1 MAIDPVLLVV
11 AIVVIIFV
19 VVLLLS
25 ILSYFS
31 LWFQAYMSG
40 ANISMVDLIMMTFRR
55 VNPKTIVQAKII
67 AVRGGLEVDDDP
79 MGSNDTVISTKKL
92 ESHYLAGGNVPNV
105 ISALI
110 AAKGGNV
117 NLSFPQACAI
127 DLSGRD
133 VLEEVRRRVASDGP
147 VP

>member
-11 AIVVIIFV
+11 VIVFAAVI
-19 VVLLLS
+19 LLS
-25 ILSYFS
+25 LLSYFS
-31 LWFQAYMSG
+31 LWFQAYKSG
-40 ANISMVDLIMMTFRR
+40 ANISMVDLIGMTFRKVDR
-55 VNPKTIVQAKII
+55 KTIVQAKII

-79 MGSNDTVISTKKL
+79 MSFNDTAISTKKL
-92 ESHYLAGGNVPNV
+92 ESHYLAGGNVPKV

-110 AAKGGNV
+110 AAKRGNV
-117 NLSFPQACAI
+117 DLSFPQACAI

-133 VLEEVRRRVASDGP
+133 VLEEVRHRVASDGP